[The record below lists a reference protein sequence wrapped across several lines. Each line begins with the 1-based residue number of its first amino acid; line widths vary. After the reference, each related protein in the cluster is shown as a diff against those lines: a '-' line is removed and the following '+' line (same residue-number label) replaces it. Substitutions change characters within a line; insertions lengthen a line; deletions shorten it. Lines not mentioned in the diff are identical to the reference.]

1 MIQCFTKKEFTPFF
15 SSKNP
20 PSLISVSKVD
30 SDYSRYSRML
40 HKHNDRF
47 ELLFV
52 RSGTG
57 GYRIEQDCYHIK
69 TGDIVLC
76 NTGVLHDEVLEMNQN
91 LSSFSMAIKGLQLSN
106 LPENF
111 LVPPSSPPVF
121 NSGEFSPMI
130 DSTFATLYQLL
141 SSGIP
146 DVEETCHNL
155 MMSILSLVMQII
167 NQISSISPA
176 GSKENQTLGIRIKEY
191 IDEHY
196 DESLSLDIISQIF
209 HVNSY
214 YLSHVFK
221 KEIGLS
227 PMQYVSRR
235 RIGEAQSLLITTQK
249 SITDISSIVGFGT
262 PNHFHNQFTKYVGLS
277 PRRFRKTYTLIDN

>member
-40 HKHNDRF
+40 HKHTDRF
-47 ELLFV
+47 EILFV
-52 RSGTG
+52 RSGSG
-57 GYRIEQDCYHIK
+57 GYRIEQDCYQIK
-69 TGDIVLC
+69 VGDIVIC
-76 NTGVLHDEVLEMNQN
+76 NTGILHDEILEMNHN
-91 LSSFSMAIKGLQLSN
+91 LSSFSMAIKGLQLEN
-106 LPENF
+106 LPENC
-111 LVPPSSPPVF
+111 LVPDTSSPVF
-121 NSGEFSPMI
+121 AAEELSNII
-130 DSTFATLYQLL
+130 DTTFTSLYELL
-141 SSGIP
+141 SSGLP

-167 NQISSISPA
+167 NKNSSISPS
-176 GSKENQTLGIRIKEY
+176 GKIEGQTLGIRIKEY

-209 HVNSY
+209 HVNAY

-249 SITDISSIVGFGT
+249 SITDISAIVGFGT
-262 PNHFHNQFTKYVGLS
+262 PNHFHTQFTKYVGLS
-277 PRRFRKTYTLIDN
+277 PRSFRKTYTLIDG